1 MPSPKTKSSANKRSP
16 KRQAPSRV
24 SQRKGSIVTSAPK
37 DAAKRIKKLSQENGG
52 ITQMRKYTNGSIGV
66 FFKNKKFR
74 FVSGGDNLKPR
85 KKGSKVRYAKISK
98 LAATRALHK
107 YYNNKNYTSPANR
120 KAALTRDICSDN
132 KPRTR
137 TTKYRRSPHL
147 YDYPGVDDGSTCPKG
162 HPVTHKRRMSKAK
175 KQALAKRLQS
185 GGGGQVYVDNAI
197 NRRLNRVGN
206 VYSATSSKGG
216 NIKFLSATAANNIL
230 KKYQSGGDPEGDEPS
245 VVSEIP
251 TLSES
256 DDSSDDSSNDDLNN
270 NNASDSDESSEEE
283 VNENSVPQLTVAQ
296 AAGGSD
302 VKEDTHVAVDS
313 ESSEDTNSNE
323 SGDSGSQ
330 TGGAPISLNNAVNL
344 LRQYYTLKY
353 GQ

>member
-1 MPSPKTKSSANKRSP
+1 MPSPKTKRSANKRSP

-24 SQRKGSIVTSAPK
+24 SQRKGSVVTSAPK

-52 ITQMRKYTNGSIGV
+52 ITQMRKYANGSIGV
-66 FFKNKKFR
+66 FFKNNKFR

-85 KKGSKVRYAKISK
+85 KKGSKVKYANISK
-98 LAATRALHK
+98 LAATRALNK

-137 TTKYRRSPHL
+137 TTKYRRSPQL

-162 HPVTHKRRMSKAK
+162 HPITHKRRMSKTK
-175 KQALAKRLQS
+175 KRALAERLQS

-197 NRRLNRVGN
+197 NRRLNRVGE
-206 VYSATSSKGG
+206 VYSTTLSNDD

-230 KKYQSGGDPEGDEPS
+230 QKYQSGGDPEAAA
-245 VVSEIP
+245 SEDTSP
-251 TLSES
+251 EDMASEDTAPEDTAS
-256 DDSSDDSSNDDLNN
+256 EDSGDSSD
-270 NNASDSDESSEEE
+270 EEA
-283 VNENSVPQLTVAQ
+283 NENS
-296 AAGGSD
+296 GDSSD
-302 VKEDTHVAVDS
+302 EEANKNHSD
-313 ESSEDTNSNE
+313 
-323 SGDSGSQ
+323 SGDGLDDQ

>member
-1 MPSPKTKSSANKRSP
+1 MPSPKTKRSANKRSP
-16 KRQAPSRV
+16 KRQAPNRV
-24 SQRKGSIVTSAPK
+24 SQRKGTVVTSAPK
-37 DAAKRIKKLSQENGG
+37 DVAKLIKKLSQENDG
-52 ITQMRKYTNGSIGV
+52 ITQMRKYANGSIGV

-98 LAATRALHK
+98 SAATRALHK

-162 HPVTHKRRMSKAK
+162 HPITHKRRMSKTK
-175 KQALAKRLQS
+175 KRALAERLQS

-206 VYSATSSKGG
+206 VYSTTLSNRS
-216 NIKFLSATAANNIL
+216 NIKFLSATAANRIL
-230 KKYQSGGDPEGDEPS
+230 HKYQSGGDPEAA
-245 VVSEIP
+245 VSEAAV
-251 TLSES
+251 SEATVSEDPVSEDS
-256 DDSSDDSSNDDLNN
+256 DSEDSDSEDPVSEAAVSEDPGDSSDEEANKNHSGGGDGLDD
-270 NNASDSDESSEEE
+270 
-283 VNENSVPQLTVAQ
+283 
-296 AAGGSD
+296 
-302 VKEDTHVAVDS
+302 
-313 ESSEDTNSNE
+313 
-323 SGDSGSQ
+323 Q

-353 GQ
+353 G

>member
-24 SQRKGSIVTSAPK
+24 SQRKGSVVTSAPK

-52 ITQMRKYTNGSIGV
+52 ITQMRKYANGSIGV
-66 FFKNKKFR
+66 FFKNNKFR

-85 KKGSKVRYAKISK
+85 KKGSKVKYANISK
-98 LAATRALHK
+98 LAATRALNK

-137 TTKYRRSPHL
+137 TTKYRRSPQL

-162 HPVTHKRRMSKAK
+162 HPITHKRRMSKTK
-175 KQALAKRLQS
+175 KRALAERLQS

-197 NRRLNRVGN
+197 NRRLNRVGE
-206 VYSATSSKGG
+206 VYSTTLSNDD

-230 KKYQSGGDPEGDEPS
+230 QKYQSGGDPEAA
-245 VVSEIP
+245 VSEDTSP
-251 TLSES
+251 EDMASEDTAS
-256 DDSSDDSSNDDLNN
+256 EDMASEDMVSEDTVSEDMASEDSGDSSD
-270 NNASDSDESSEEE
+270 EEA
-283 VNENSVPQLTVAQ
+283 NENS
-296 AAGGSD
+296 GDSSD
-302 VKEDTHVAVDS
+302 EEANKNHSD
-313 ESSEDTNSNE
+313 
-323 SGDSGSQ
+323 SGDGLDDQ